1 VEENNKEVRKGIAE
15 VLSVNG
21 DPTNVRAYDLIV
33 IGSGPAGEKGAAQAA
48 YFGKKVALIEK
59 FPYLGGAAANTGT
72 LPSKTL
78 RETALYLSG
87 FKQRG
92 LYGIEA
98 NLIERASVADFLRRK
113 RIVRDLER
121 ERITAN
127 LDRHNVDIYCGTA
140 RFQDANHLE
149 ILREEGAS
157 LTLRGSV
164 FLIAT
169 GSRPYRP
176 PIYPFGEEGIYDSD
190 TILDIDRIPQS
201 MLVSGGGVIGCE
213 YACIFASLGVKVTVI
228 EAREQILSF
237 LDDEVSAA
245 LKERMEA
252 LGVKFFMEDKVAS
265 VAPTTD
271 NRYRIT
277 LESGAKVTAETIL
290 VASGRNGNTE
300 ELNLPAAGLTPGSR
314 GQIPIDEHFR
324 TCVPHIYAAGD
335 VIGIPALASAAME
348 QGRLAMCD
356 AFHLDYKR
364 EMASILPYGIYTIP
378 EVSVAGETEE
388 DARAKGIPVVVGK
401 AYFRDNAR
409 GQIIGENNGFL
420 KLVFTKPDMRLIGA
434 HVIGEQAT
442 ELIHIG
448 LTVILAGQG
457 ADIFIRSCYN
467 YPTLAEAY
475 KYATYDALGRLR
487 RESQPDQPITSPEE
501 KNVRNA
507 A

>member
-1 VEENNKEVRKGIAE
+1 VSVEAPVR
-15 VLSVNG
+15 
-21 DPTNVRAYDLIV
+21 TYDLIV
-33 IGSGPAGEKGAAQAA
+33 VGSGPAGEKSAAQAA
-48 YFGKKVALIEK
+48 YFGKRVALIEK
-59 FPYLGGAAANTGT
+59 APYFGGAAANTGT

-87 FKQRG
+87 FRQRG

-127 LDRHNVDIYCGTA
+127 LDRHNVDIYRGTGTF
-140 RFQDANHLE
+140 RDAHHME
-149 ILREEGAS
+149 VHRAEGAPIP
-157 LTLRGSV
+157 LKADV

-176 PIYPFGEEGIYDSD
+176 PMYPFGEPGIYDSD
-190 TILDIDRIPQS
+190 SILDIEAIPHS

-213 YACIFASLGVKVTVI
+213 YACIFAALGVKVTVI
-228 EAREQILSF
+228 EARDQILSF

-245 LKERMEA
+245 LKERMES
-252 LGVKFFMEDKVAS
+252 LGVTFFMNTKVGS
-265 VAPTTD
+265 VTPTTD
-271 NRYRIT
+271 GRYRVT
-277 LESGAKVTAETIL
+277 LESQDKVTVETVL

-300 ELNLPAAGLTPGSR
+300 DLNLPAAGITVGPR
-314 GQIPIDEHFR
+314 NQIPVDEHFQ
-324 TCVPHIYAAGD
+324 TVVPHIYAAGD

-348 QGRLAMCD
+348 QGRLAMCH

-388 DARAKGIPVVVGK
+388 DACSKGIPVVVGK

-409 GQIIGENNGFL
+409 GQIIGENTGFL
-420 KLVFTKPDMRLIGA
+420 KLVYTKPDMRLIGA

-448 LTVILAGQG
+448 LTAILAEQG
-457 ADIFIRSCYN
+457 ADLFIRSCYN

-475 KYATYDALGRLR
+475 KYATYDALGRLA
-487 RESQPDQPITSPEE
+487 REAKETL
-501 KNVRNA
+501 
-507 A
+507 